1 MSRLP
6 SKIYR
11 IFSLRPTR
19 LTVFLWLPAAALILI
34 SCNKSDDPEPKNASG
49 TFTLH
54 MEHHENGMPLQLH
67 KLIYANQAGNQYMVT
82 GLKYFISDIT
92 LHYDGGKNLILDGWK
107 DIFYIDEDIP
117 GSLSWQFFDQIPA
130 MKYDSVSFIFGIT
143 GAKNQSFM
151 FVNPPEALMMWPQV
165 LGGGYH
171 YLMLDGK
178 WKDTAGVLQPFNFHL
193 GIGQLYK
200 GPGFEVDSIYAFV
213 QNWFRVSLPGSGFQ
227 MAEGGTVTL
236 HLAMDI
242 ENWFRDPYVFDF
254 NHWGG
259 AIMQL
264 QPAMEQV
271 RENGRNVFS
280 VIRFSNGKQ
289 P

>member
-1 MSRLP
+1 MSRL
-6 SKIYR
+6 S
-11 IFSLRPTR
+11 FSIHRNFSCCRKWIPAVLFF
-19 LTVFLWLPAAALILI
+19 LTAATLLSACERKD
-34 SCNKSDDPEPKNASG
+34 SPEPDVASG
-49 TFTLH
+49 RLSFR
-54 MEHHENGMPLQLH
+54 MEHLEQGMPLQMH
-67 KLIYANQAGNQYMVT
+67 QLIYSNQAGNVYMVS
-82 GLKYFISDIT
+82 GLKYFISDVT
-92 LHYDGGKNLILDGWK
+92 LYHDGGKSLMLNGWK

-117 GSLSWQFFDQIPA
+117 SGRSWQFFDKIPA
-130 MKYDSVSFIFGIT
+130 GSYDSVSFVFGFT
-143 GAKNQSFM
+143 GEKNKSFM
-151 FVNPPEALMMWPQV
+151 FVNPPEALMMWPEV

-200 GPGFEVDSIYAFV
+200 GEGFEVDSIYAFI

-227 MAEGGTVTL
+227 MTDGGEITL
-236 HLAMDI
+236 HVAMHI
-242 ENWFRDPYVFDF
+242 EKWFREPYVFDF

-280 VIRFSNGKQ
+280 VIRISTRQQ

>member
-1 MSRLP
+1 M
-6 SKIYR
+6 
-11 IFSLRPTR
+11 
-19 LTVFLWLPAAALILI
+19 I
-34 SCNKSDDPEPKNASG
+34 SCKKNDAPEPGIASG
-49 TFTLH
+49 TLSLS
-54 MEHHENGMPLQLH
+54 MEHKENGMPLQLH
-67 KLIYANQAGNQYMVT
+67 KLIYFNQAGNQYMVT
-82 GLKYFISDIT
+82 GLKYFISDVT
-92 LHYDGGKNLILDGWK
+92 LYFDGGKNLILDGWR
-107 DIFYIDEDIP
+107 DIVYIDEDIP
-117 GSLSWQFFDQIPA
+117 ASLSWQFFDEIPA
-130 MKYDSVSFIFGIT
+130 GKYDSVSFIFGIS

-178 WKDTAGVLQPFNFHL
+178 WKDTAGVLQPYNFHL

-200 GPGFEVDSIYAFV
+200 GSGFEVDSIYAFV

-227 MAEGGTVTL
+227 MAEGGKVTL
-236 HLAMDI
+236 HLAMNI

-271 RENGRNVFS
+271 RENGRDVFS
-280 VIRFSNGKQ
+280 VIRLSNVNQ